1 VVHIPSRQA
10 ATLLAALRS
19 TVGAAHVLTDAEV
32 TASYETDWTGR
43 YYGRAQAVV
52 RPADAAQVAVVLQTS
67 GQAAVAVVVQGGN
80 TGLVGGGVP
89 VGGEVLLSTRRLNAV
104 GEVENAGGA
113 ATVVVG
119 AGATLAV
126 VQAAVRPQG
135 WDLGVDLGSRG
146 SATVGGM
153 AATNAGGE
161 RVLRHGPMR
170 AQVAGLEAVLADG
183 SVVGRLARSPKD
195 NAGYDLEQ
203 LLVGSEGTLAVLTR
217 LRLSLVPLARRRA
230 VALVAVGGA
239 AAALEVL
246 AYLRGH
252 LPRTL
257 GAAELMFAD
266 GLALVRAATGLAA
279 PFRAEHPAFLLV
291 EVDDAGAGDQ
301 DDDLAAELAS
311 AVSECVVV
319 RDAVLASDARGV
331 AELWRYREAHTEA
344 LASGRPL
351 KLDVSV
357 PLTALPGF
365 VDELGPYIRAVAA
378 GAVGAV
384 GARCSDPRTIVFGH
398 LAEGNLH
405 VNVLGLDAAAGSA
418 RRELA
423 VADAV
428 LRRVAALG
436 GSISAEHGIGRA
448 KVDWL
453 HLSRSAAD
461 LAAMAAVKRALDPAG
476 LLAPGVLLPA
486 RVTENGRS

>member
-1 VVHIPSRQA
+1 
-10 ATLLAALRS
+10 
-19 TVGAAHVLTDAEV
+19 
-32 TASYETDWTGR
+32 
-43 YYGRAQAVV
+43 
-52 RPADAAQVAVVLQTS
+52 
-67 GQAAVAVVVQGGN
+67 
-80 TGLVGGGVP
+80 
-89 VGGEVLLSTRRLNAV
+89 
-104 GEVENAGGA
+104 
-113 ATVVVG
+113 
-119 AGATLAV
+119 
-126 VQAAVRPQG
+126 
-135 WDLGVDLGSRG
+135 
-146 SATVGGM
+146 
-153 AATNAGGE
+153 
-161 RVLRHGPMR
+161 MR

-183 SVVGRLARSPKD
+183 SVVGRLARLPKD
-195 NAGYDLEQ
+195 NTGYDLEQ

-217 LRLSLVPLARRRA
+217 LRLNLVPLARRRA

-239 AAALEVL
+239 GAALEVL
-246 AYLRGH
+246 AYLRGR
-252 LPRTL
+252 LPRAL
-257 GAAELMFAD
+257 DAAELMFAD

-279 PFRAEHPAFLLV
+279 PFPAEHPACLLV

-301 DDDLAAELAS
+301 DHDLAAELAT
-311 AVSECVVV
+311 AVSECADV
-319 RDAVLASDARGV
+319 RDAVLASDPRGV

-378 GAVGAV
+378 GAGCTDA
-384 GARCSDPRTIVFGH
+384 RTIVFGH

-405 VNVLGLDAAAGSA
+405 VNVLGLDGADGADQP
-418 RRELA
+418 ELA
-423 VADAV
+423 VADAI

-448 KVDWL
+448 KVEWL

-486 RVTENGRS
+486 HTAANGRS